1 MILTTCAACAA
12 PLARTAPRCV
22 RCHTRY
28 CDSNCQHDHWR
39 RGQGLAVLL
48 WSEDW
53 ADRERAAAFVSE
65 ARRFHDES
73 AARLAAAINELRSN
87 ASLSE
92 EGGSPTSQDAP
103 TRVAPAA
110 DEVVEIEA
118 ARAPPTCCVVCCVC

>member
-1 MILTTCAACAA
+1 MFFAEEFQSSRVYVSFRL
-12 PLARTAPRCV
+12 
-22 RCHTRY
+22 
-28 CDSNCQHDHWR
+28 
-39 RGQGLAVLL
+39 QGLGSSKRFIRNRKIGLPERAQL

-103 TRVAPAA
+103 TPVAPAA